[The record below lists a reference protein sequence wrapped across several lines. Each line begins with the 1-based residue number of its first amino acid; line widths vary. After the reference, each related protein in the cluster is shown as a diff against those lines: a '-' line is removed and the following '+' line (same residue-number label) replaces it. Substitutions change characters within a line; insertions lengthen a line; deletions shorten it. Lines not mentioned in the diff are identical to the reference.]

1 MFYNIV
7 QTEYI
12 IINKYD
18 KIAKKER
25 LGGLI
30 NMRKETVEQK
40 VYHLIKNAIM
50 KRQIA
55 PGNQLFE
62 NAIAEKVNASRTPI
76 RSAITKLES
85 EGLVNIVP
93 NKGAF
98 IVQPTIEEMIQAF
111 EMRKALEEMAV
122 QKGFSNLGENEITQL
137 HQYVEEMRKAYKDRE
152 IAIYQEKNNAFHLLI
167 AKASGNSYLINFMA
181 EILNQITIYMVLYDV
196 FNGDDEEEKDILE
209 HEEMITY
216 IENEEKKEFQLL
228 LFRHL
233 DSSLRK
239 LEQDKLNYQ
248 SLTTLF

>member
-1 MFYNIV
+1 
-7 QTEYI
+7 
-12 IINKYD
+12 
-18 KIAKKER
+18 
-25 LGGLI
+25 
-30 NMRKETVEQK
+30 MRKETVEQK

-76 RSAITKLES
+76 RSAIMKLES
-85 EGLVNIVP
+85 EGLVNIIP

-111 EMRKALEEMAV
+111 EMRKTLEEMAV
-122 QKGFSNLGENEITQL
+122 QKGFSKLGANEVYQL
-137 HQYVEEMRKAYKDRE
+137 HQFVEEMRTAYQERE
-152 IAIYQEKNNAFHLLI
+152 IALYQEKNNAFHLLI
-167 AKASGNSYLINFMA
+167 AEVSGNSYLIDFMA
-181 EILNQITIYMVLYDV
+181 KILNQITIYMVLYDV
-196 FNGDDEEEKDILE
+196 FNGDNEEEMDIVE
-209 HEEMITY
+209 HEEMIKH
-216 IENEEKKEFQLL
+216 IEYGEEKAFQSL